1 MGSLA
6 YKHIIYPFNTWYLK
20 SEMNRGEIEA
30 ALKADCFLSDEGYQ
44 SQSRSQSFYGKI
56 TEFDFQLETIRN
68 KENLVPFA
76 HGEVRGVER
85 DMYIVLRCGAF
96 QHRRIWAIAV
106 VFLLVLIVATIQAP
120 NSMQLPL
127 IGVNTAFVSL
137 LIARGWAYAK
147 CQQST
152 LAHFNKLWNSS
163 SISRSEVPSVL
174 FR

>member
-1 MGSLA
+1 MESMINALL
-6 YKHIIYPFNTWYLK
+6 YPFNTWYLK
-20 SEMNRGEIEA
+20 SQMNRKEIEE

-44 SQSRSQSFYGKI
+44 SLRRSQSFYGKI
-56 TEFDFQLETIRN
+56 TEFDFQLETIRQ
-68 KENLVPFA
+68 KETLAPFA

-106 VFLLVLIVATIQAP
+106 VFLMVLIAATIQAP
-120 NSMQLPL
+120 NPMQLPL
-127 IGVNTAFVSL
+127 IGVNTAFISL
-137 LIARGWAYAK
+137 LIARAWAYAK
-147 CQQST
+147 RQQST

-163 SISRSEVPSVL
+163 SISRAEVPSVL